1 MGGLGSGGEGGAA
14 FCFHPASR
22 DKPDEDGSV
31 GMEDDSKEVEG
42 VNEEVQRLLRGWCV
56 KAAAREHPLSGHA
69 AASRPRMSLDL
80 EGAGGACS
88 SRLLA
93 RGADGVDHL
102 NGLVDGPGPAR
113 QGVSSDLG
121 AEPMEHH
128 LAHAARQAVAS
139 RDGNGRDREQ
149 VQERY
154 VDSEPAANRS
164 GIEAKLTGGDQA
176 ANYTRDDS
184 NDGGGGT
191 SETDAFARVEYLG
204 PCPPWA
210 LKGSQDSDT
219 VLDDAQ
225 AAGRYDGRYDNYD
238 AAQRALLAQVCNY
251 RLIAG
256 RSSDSLLA
264 WRRMHAALVHHM
276 D

>member
-1 MGGLGSGGEGGAA
+1 MGAQGSGGEGGVAS
-14 FCFHPASR
+14 CFFLSASR
-22 DKPDEDGSV
+22 DKPDEEGSV

-42 VNEEVQRLLRGWCV
+42 VKEEVQRLLRGWCLE
-56 KAAAREHPLSGHA
+56 AAAREHPLPGHA
-69 AASRPRMSLDL
+69 AASRPRMSSDL
-80 EGAGGACS
+80 EGSSGACS
-88 SRLLA
+88 SRPLA
-93 RGADGVDHL
+93 CGADGVDYL
-102 NGLVDGPGPAR
+102 NGLVDGPGQAR

-128 LAHAARQAVAS
+128 LARAARQAVS
-139 RDGNGRDREQ
+139 SPDGNGGDREQ
-149 VQERY
+149 VQERH
-154 VDSEPAANRS
+154 VDAESAANRS
-164 GIEAKLTGGDQA
+164 GIEARLAGEDQG
-176 ANYTRDDS
+176 ANSTRDDS
-184 NDGGGGT
+184 NDGSGT
-191 SETDAFARVEYLG
+191 KETDAFGRVEGLG

-225 AAGRYDGRYDNYD
+225 AAGSYDDHD
-238 AAQRALLAQVCNY
+238 AAHRALLAQVCAH